1 MSTITLVSGNFSK
14 TVLTNPASY
23 TWPITLAGSGI
34 LEIGGPI
41 TLSTANYYF
50 IITGTNITIDGLG
63 NTITLSNIT
72 NYPGLILGPATT
84 YHTCRGIVI
93 QNIKMTC
100 GTSTLAGIDV
110 NFGNGWFTQYLTNT
124 AGGNNGSSTIASNG
138 NTAQD
143 LIINNCSTDGAIA
156 NANCGGIVGGYTIAT
171 VNNCS
176 CTGAIS
182 GSLCGGIAARG
193 FQGVINNSYSTG
205 VINGQNAGGIV
216 GGYQTGITLNYCY
229 STGNITGSKAGG
241 ILGSAGDYPGS
252 VIQMNYCYSTGTIA
266 STSGGIVGPGMDN
279 NPYNPNNIFGTYNYC
294 YSTGTVASGG
304 GSFSGSNGTAND
316 TVGTAVCNF
325 CYFIGYPVRPTTI
338 ASYSTVFNNCY
349 YSTTAAITWNDASA
363 NALLRILYFNNN
375 RISYDISSNYVWLR
389 TQTAQTPYTI
399 YVPTNATSTL
409 VKDNP
414 NTAANNP
421 RFDFSNNVITSSINV
436 ASNNL
441 EIASDSGDIR
451 FLTNDNQDCLH
462 VSNSGYVGINQVTPT
477 YTLDVNGTANVSGN
491 ITVGQNLVGNVINT
505 GANWLTID
513 SGNNNSWISV
523 CYGNGIFVAVGFYG
537 NTTNI
542 MTSTDG
548 INWKSQTKSDG
559 SQLLGV
565 CYGNGLFIAVGV
577 NAIFYSNDSIS
588 WKSGINQSTI
598 TASFSGQNFYS
609 VAYGNNTYVAV
620 IQYNINNASC
630 VSTLPFAYY
639 SYDGVFWYPSYTLN
653 TYLASFMCVKY
664 GNQIFVAVGM
674 TGTNG
679 NNIAYSAD
687 GNIWTFCRTLVT
699 NGFPSN
705 CLCYG
710 NGYFVAG
717 DSYGNVYKSN
727 SSIMIDVSNSFISS
741 SLSCPFG
748 VAVDLNG
755 YIYVVNQNANT
766 ANGIATVK
774 QYNPDGSLKNA
785 SFIAAYGSTSQQT
798 WSIAI
803 DVSDNMY
810 VVNGTN
816 NKIYQYGI
824 SNGAIVSTN
833 TSFITTGLT
842 APQACVFDKNGNF
855 YVSNY
860 NSGTNGFVNKYSMS
874 YGSITATY
882 NNYITVSGSTNLW
895 QMAFDS
901 VNNLY
906 LVNLNAGTVLQYTP
920 AGTLITS
927 TFISGLTQPLGI
939 AIDPYGYIYVS
950 TQNLNA
956 SNIYK
961 YSSTGIQLS
970 ALTSGLNYATQMCV
984 VNGDLYTAIS
994 TGNNQNVSGGATYVG
1009 GTVSRITLYRFT
1021 MSSTPPLFIA
1031 SGLANPYGVVTDTN
1045 GYIYVLNQAAS
1056 SVNGIGLVIQY
1067 YPDGTVRNPLFV
1079 PPPATP
1085 ISYCGIAIDAS
1096 NNIYIT
1102 DIDKNKVYQFI
1113 VNASGNITTYN
1124 YNFITTG
1131 LNAPQGC
1138 AFDNSGNFYVS
1149 NVQGFINKYVM
1160 SNGVIQL
1167 PVVPNFVT
1175 GTGNTWQMAFDSSNN
1190 MYIASSNGTG
1200 IVYKAPPSGGAV
1212 GGAVT
1217 TFINISSIYI
1227 SAIGVA
1233 LDSNG
1238 NVYVSGNAPNTAVIK
1253 FPSTGGTYPSAGTI
1267 IYSGMNITQL
1277 WIKNNYL
1284 YFPMANAYN
1293 TTTGSISKMFVN
1305 LSFNNII
1312 MTYGNGTFVMVYQ
1325 NYLGTN
1331 GPLMYS
1337 TDISNNVWKYTTPII
1352 PDGSY
1357 YRGIAYGNGMFV
1369 CVNQQNSNVLL
1380 SGSQIENA
1388 SSVQSNATYGSVYVN
1403 KLLNIRAYNDTDVV
1417 APYSGNLGLISKD
1430 SSSLT
1435 FNWAL
1440 VRNTTTNGLL
1450 FQSSYGYQFYT
1461 NCTSSLSGTIAL
1473 TVSSTG
1479 NVGVGSS
1486 AMNPQYALDMT
1497 GAGTVLFK
1505 STKIVAGNTYALSVS
1520 DNISN
1525 SLLNNS
1531 YATVNFTSSSFV
1543 TNPGNNLSTRGIT
1556 SLIING
1562 QLICWLAYIFNGTI
1576 PTNNL
1581 CFLGYGGVQT
1591 VAFCTNDLLTY
1602 YPFDSDANNY
1612 ATGGPVADTTFLNG
1626 ASINNT
1632 AGNYKVGS
1640 GALYLNNNPNTNAQY
1655 LKINSN
1661 ITFTTNGLS
1670 ISCWYNLQIGSFGWA
1685 RLFDFGNGAGSD
1697 NILYGLGAAN
1707 GPAVYQGSATLQ
1719 PNVSYL
1725 TVDTNWH
1732 FFTWT
1737 LTYAAVG
1744 SATSTWNVYCDG
1756 VVVYTTSTNWYPNTT
1771 VSRTLN
1777 YIGNSNWSGDG
1788 YPTGYIDDFRIY
1800 NRVLSMSE
1808 ISQLYSNRYTLYPTP
1823 SSVGINT
1830 NTTLYTL
1837 DVAGTGRF
1845 TQNLQT
1851 GNLTCSKIT
1860 VSNPNIW
1867 YMTYSPGATITV
1879 PVNGNIG
1886 ATSSGFGNVFLNGS
1900 TTESSSTFWN
1910 KTTATFTAP
1919 TTGLYMF
1926 NLHVFDVSANMT
1938 TRGNCLQICGNGLP
1952 QTQPNGGQYLTFGQA
1967 YNSSEGAYVIT
1978 QTLLLTSGQIIY
1990 YRNSGSVGLT
2000 WFYGKGCT
2008 ELTITQLC

>member
-1 MSTITLVSGNFSK
+1 MSTITLVSGKFSK

-41 TLSTANYYF
+41 TLSTANHYF

-84 YHTCRGIVI
+84 YRTCRGIVI
-93 QNIKMTC
+93 QNIKMVC

-110 NFGNGWFTQYLTNT
+110 NFGNGWFTQFLTNT

-193 FQGVINNSYSTG
+193 FQGVITNCYSTG
-205 VINGQNAGGIV
+205 AISGQNAGGIV

-375 RISYDISSNYVWLR
+375 LISYDISSNYVWVKP
-389 TQTAQTPYTI
+389 QTAQTPYTI

-441 EIASDSGDIR
+441 EIASNSGDIR

-462 VSNSGYVGINQVTPT
+462 VSNSGYVGINQATPT
-477 YTLDVNGTANVSGN
+477 YTLDVNGTANISGN

-523 CYGNGIFVAVGFYG
+523 CYGNGIFVAVGYGG

-559 SQLLGV
+559 SQLIGV

-577 NAIFYSNDSIS
+577 NVIFYSNDSIS

-620 IQYNINNASC
+620 IQYNSNNASC

-639 SYDGVFWYPSYTLN
+639 SYDGVFWYPSYTVN
-653 TYLASFMCVKY
+653 TYLTNFMCVKY
-664 GNQIFVAVGM
+664 GNQIFVAVGLG
-674 TGTNG
+674 GTNG

-687 GNIWTFCRTLVT
+687 GNIWTFSRTLVT
-699 NGFPSN
+699 NGFSSN
-705 CLCYG
+705 DLCYG

-727 SSIMIDVSNSFISS
+727 SSIMIDVSNSFIPS

-816 NKIYQYGI
+816 NKIYKYGI

-842 APQACVFDKNGNF
+842 APQACAFDKNGNF
-855 YVSNY
+855 YVSNL
-860 NSGTNGFVNKYSMS
+860 NSGTNGFVNKYAMS
-874 YGSITATY
+874 NGSITATY

-920 AGTLITS
+920 TGTLITS

-939 AIDPYGYIYVS
+939 TIDPYGFIYVS

-961 YSSTGIQLS
+961 YSSTGVQLS
-970 ALTSGLNYATQMCV
+970 SLTSGLNYATQMCI

-994 TGNNQNVSGGATYVG
+994 TGNNANVSGGATYVG

-1031 SGLANPYGVVTDTN
+1031 SGLASPYGVVTDTN
-1045 GYIYVLNQAAS
+1045 GYIYVLNQYANSA
-1056 SVNGIGLVIQY
+1056 NGIGLVIQY

-1085 ISYCGIAIDAS
+1085 ISYCGIAIDAL

-1102 DIDKNKVYQFI
+1102 DIDKNK
-1113 VNASGNITTYN
+1113 
-1124 YNFITTG
+1124 
-1131 LNAPQGC
+1131 
-1138 AFDNSGNFYVS
+1138 
-1149 NVQGFINKYVM
+1149 
-1160 SNGVIQL
+1160 
-1167 PVVPNFVT
+1167 
-1175 GTGNTWQMAFDSSNN
+1175 
-1190 MYIASSNGTG
+1190 
-1200 IVYKAPPSGGAV
+1200 
-1212 GGAVT
+1212 
-1217 TFINISSIYI
+1217 SIYRECE
-1227 SAIGVA
+1227 
-1233 LDSNG
+1233 
-1238 NVYVSGNAPNTAVIK
+1238 
-1253 FPSTGGTYPSAGTI
+1253 
-1267 IYSGMNITQL
+1267 
-1277 WIKNNYL
+1277 
-1284 YFPMANAYN
+1284 
-1293 TTTGSISKMFVN
+1293 
-1305 LSFNNII
+1305 
-1312 MTYGNGTFVMVYQ
+1312 
-1325 NYLGTN
+1325 
-1331 GPLMYS
+1331 
-1337 TDISNNVWKYTTPII
+1337 WKY
-1352 PDGSY
+1352 
-1357 YRGIAYGNGMFV
+1357 
-1369 CVNQQNSNVLL
+1369 
-1380 SGSQIENA
+1380 
-1388 SSVQSNATYGSVYVN
+1388 
-1403 KLLNIRAYNDTDVV
+1403 NDV
-1417 APYSGNLGLISKD
+1417 
-1430 SSSLT
+1430 
-1435 FNWAL
+1435 
-1440 VRNTTTNGLL
+1440 
-1450 FQSSYGYQFYT
+1450 
-1461 NCTSSLSGTIAL
+1461 
-1473 TVSSTG
+1473 
-1479 NVGVGSS
+1479 
-1486 AMNPQYALDMT
+1486 
-1497 GAGTVLFK
+1497 
-1505 STKIVAGNTYALSVS
+1505 
-1520 DNISN
+1520 
-1525 SLLNNS
+1525 
-1531 YATVNFTSSSFV
+1531 
-1543 TNPGNNLSTRGIT
+1543 
-1556 SLIING
+1556 
-1562 QLICWLAYIFNGTI
+1562 
-1576 PTNNL
+1576 
-1581 CFLGYGGVQT
+1581 
-1591 VAFCTNDLLTY
+1591 
-1602 YPFDSDANNY
+1602 
-1612 ATGGPVADTTFLNG
+1612 
-1626 ASINNT
+1626 
-1632 AGNYKVGS
+1632 
-1640 GALYLNNNPNTNAQY
+1640 
-1655 LKINSN
+1655 
-1661 ITFTTNGLS
+1661 
-1670 ISCWYNLQIGSFGWA
+1670 
-1685 RLFDFGNGAGSD
+1685 
-1697 NILYGLGAAN
+1697 
-1707 GPAVYQGSATLQ
+1707 
-1719 PNVSYL
+1719 
-1725 TVDTNWH
+1725 
-1732 FFTWT
+1732 
-1737 LTYAAVG
+1737 
-1744 SATSTWNVYCDG
+1744 
-1756 VVVYTTSTNWYPNTT
+1756 
-1771 VSRTLN
+1771 
-1777 YIGNSNWSGDG
+1777 
-1788 YPTGYIDDFRIY
+1788 
-1800 NRVLSMSE
+1800 
-1808 ISQLYSNRYTLYPTP
+1808 
-1823 SSVGINT
+1823 
-1830 NTTLYTL
+1830 
-1837 DVAGTGRF
+1837 
-1845 TQNLQT
+1845 
-1851 GNLTCSKIT
+1851 
-1860 VSNPNIW
+1860 
-1867 YMTYSPGATITV
+1867 
-1879 PVNGNIG
+1879 
-1886 ATSSGFGNVFLNGS
+1886 
-1900 TTESSSTFWN
+1900 
-1910 KTTATFTAP
+1910 
-1919 TTGLYMF
+1919 
-1926 NLHVFDVSANMT
+1926 
-1938 TRGNCLQICGNGLP
+1938 
-1952 QTQPNGGQYLTFGQA
+1952 
-1967 YNSSEGAYVIT
+1967 
-1978 QTLLLTSGQIIY
+1978 
-1990 YRNSGSVGLT
+1990 
-2000 WFYGKGCT
+2000 
-2008 ELTITQLC
+2008 